1 MCVLSF
7 LLFWGVLILCV
18 FCGQEGEMNSPSVVA
33 AAMAALMMFLLLTP
47 PSDAA
52 ISCSDVIKGLR
63 PCVNYLMNGSG
74 KPPAACCS
82 GISAIQAAAST
93 TADKQAA
100 CNCIKSASK
109 QINPNPQLAQ
119 ALPANCGITLPFAV
133 SPNVDCS
140 KIT

>member
-1 MCVLSF
+1 
-7 LLFWGVLILCV
+7 
-18 FCGQEGEMNSPSVVA
+18 MNSPSVVA

>member
-1 MCVLSF
+1 MK
-7 LLFWGVLILCV
+7 
-18 FCGQEGEMNSPSVVA
+18 SPIVA
-33 AAMAALMMFLLLTP
+33 AAAMSALMMFFLLTP
-47 PSDAA
+47 PSHAA
-52 ISCSDVIKGLR
+52 ISCNDVIKDLR
-63 PCVNYLMNGSG
+63 PCVNYLMNGTG

-93 TADKQAA
+93 TADKQTA

-109 QINPNPQLAQ
+109 QINPNPQLA
-119 ALPANCGITLPFAV
+119 NCGITLPFTV